1 MQDSYFVLHLIDSMP
16 RLEKKAMIKKI
27 ENMIHDLTLEM
38 MSMDN
43 GQSLLSHLSD
53 SQTELYMSIENSITE
68 LENVLQAYADL
79 D

>member
-1 MQDSYFVLHLIDSMP
+1 MQDVRFVLHLIDSMP